1 MISRTRSPFFN
12 ALIALSNKLSR
23 FLEVFFPTMLLL
35 NNFIN
40 KSTQGKGKVFITW
53 EEETVFTGVI

>member
-12 ALIALSNKLSR
+12 ALIALSNKLNR

-53 EEETVFTGVI
+53 EEETVFAGVI